1 MAIQAS
7 LTGHLVFSTLHTNDA
22 PSSITR
28 LIDMGVQPFLV
39 ASSVMAVMAQRLVRV
54 VCPKCKE
61 PYQPD
66 QSELDHFDDHAGSGC
81 GSDVC
86 PRDKGCNH
94 CQHTGFRGRIA
105 VFEMMTMNPTIR
117 EMTFRSEPTQN
128 IRRQARLFGMKT
140 MVEDAKD
147 KALQGIT
154 SLAKSI
160 GSRNSMNR
168 LGMRACAAR
177 CRSPAIG
184 PSIQAFL
191 P

>member
-1 MAIQAS
+1 MLRQAPNVILVGEIRDAETADMAIQAS

-61 PYQPD
+61 PYHPD
-66 QSELDHFDDHAGSGC
+66 QSELDHFDVTPDQAAAASFVRG
-81 GSDVC
+81 
-86 PRDKGCNH
+86 KGCNH

-105 VFEMMTMNPTIR
+105 VFELMTMNSTIR

-140 MVEDAKD
+140 IVEDAKD
-147 KALQGIT
+147 KALQGVT
-154 SLAKSI
+154 SLAEVY
-160 GSRNSMNR
+160 R
-168 LGMRACAAR
+168 LEK
-177 CRSPAIG
+177 
-184 PSIQAFL
+184 FNE
-191 P
+191 